1 MILRCLPL
9 LCVAVLQLGG
19 CVIIHPKAET
29 VITVGFD
36 ANHSEGT
43 TIGFE
48 QVYWAEHDDGIVLA
62 GKGSHHRAHE
72 SYAFFINEGFPA
84 YQPRYIF
91 VHKAT
96 QFDPTNGYTLN
107 IWLDC
112 SLIQKR
118 SGVEQNET
126 RTLAHYQ
133 APVCDPKPKIFGGME
148 LTLKN
153 LQLESLDGG
162 GPIWITG
169 RIKARHATPEVV
181 DNLKNMPVE
190 HVAR

>member
-1 MILRCLPL
+1 
-9 LCVAVLQLGG
+9 
-19 CVIIHPKAET
+19 
-29 VITVGFD
+29 
-36 ANHSEGT
+36 
-43 TIGFE
+43 
-48 QVYWAEHDDGIVLA
+48 VYWTEHDDGIVLA

-91 VHKAT
+91 VQKAA
-96 QFDPTNGYTLN
+96 QFDSANGYVLD
-107 IWLDC
+107 IWLHY

-118 SGVEQNET
+118 SDMKQNEAK
-126 RTLAHYQ
+126 TLAHYQ
-133 APVCDPKPKIFGGME
+133 ASVWDPKPKIFGGME

-181 DNLKNMPVE
+181 ENFKNMPVE
-190 HVAR
+190 HDAR